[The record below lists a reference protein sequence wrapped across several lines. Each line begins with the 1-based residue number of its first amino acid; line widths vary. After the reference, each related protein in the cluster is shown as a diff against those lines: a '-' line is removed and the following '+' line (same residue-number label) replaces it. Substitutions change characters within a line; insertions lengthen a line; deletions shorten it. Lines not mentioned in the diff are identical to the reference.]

1 MALQNAFANLA
12 LDASVGTVNTSVG
25 TVNTSVQAV
34 NTTLTNGIPVTP
46 ANTTIK
52 LREVFSTY
60 SPGTTWTEVKGT
72 NDIIQLDG
80 NAAGASYLVIS
91 KDPFTTGSESSITT
105 VDSYSVPIEL
115 SMGLSMSQRVV
126 GQETAIEFASTE
138 TPSTIPADIAISTI
152 SQTTT
157 VLTVNTTTAHGLI
170 PGRRISI
177 YGVSGSGFLNFASLV
192 VATIPTATQFLATAG
207 PVGTITTATASGT
220 GGYVAV
226 RPIMGGALNGTSEV
240 FENATATNASIY
252 IRSNADE
259 PIPSGTIL
267 GNHSVTVSGSAP
279 TQIAAAAY
287 TYAML
292 PSSEYRLSLQPD
304 RVQWSDA
311 VVDSTGAQ
319 TSRTLKTQIVPD
331 PTKSYKLRVRANN
344 NKSLTV
350 PIAKIVSAA
359 KTGTTTATIVTD
371 VAHNLAVTDYV
382 IIYGI
387 SNQTD
392 FPNLVAQTQV
402 ASIVSSTSFTIVIPA
417 TTATVTAYGGYVAK
431 VNGQQLNAGLLNVAL
446 INVSVTGGI
455 LSCIANA
462 TIGASVGDYVNVYNL
477 VNSTTGVSLGLDG
490 TYKIADVATT
500 ACALIPIGSTPTP
513 GTLISTN
520 TGGGLIKRTDTRI
533 NFARAF
539 NFTRERVEILNR
551 PSGDISAA
559 VPVQGTVI
567 VSAATVNTA
576 SLAASLLVVDAA
588 SAAITTTAT
597 IATITPASSSLS
609 QEFNVLVTAASGTT
623 PTLDVVVQE
632 SDDSGTNWFDTYHFP
647 RITAIGQYRSP
658 LIPMA
663 GNRVR
668 YVQTITG
675 TTPSF
680 TRSINR
686 LQSHSTAPLQR
697 QFFDRTLV
705 VNTISSASPVFFTE
719 GCADLIVVVSMGAVT
734 TTAPVLVY
742 QGSVDN
748 LNWYQIGAD
757 ITTVANTNNL
767 LQLINAQSRFS
778 RIFVKTAGVAATLNY
793 VMIKGVGN

>member
-12 LDASVGTVNTSVG
+12 LDASVG

-46 ANTTIK
+46 ANTTTK

-105 VDSYSVPIEL
+105 VDNYSVPIEL

-138 TPSTIPADIAISTI
+138 TPSTVPADIAISTI

-177 YGVSGSGFLNFASLV
+177 YGVSGSSFLNFASLV

-267 GNHSVTVSGSAP
+267 GNHSITVSGSAP
-279 TQIAAAAY
+279 TQIAVAAY

-350 PIAKIVSAA
+350 PTAKIVSAT
-359 KTGTTTATIVTD
+359 KTGATTTTIVTD
-371 VAHNLAVTDYV
+371 VAHNLATTDYV
-382 IIYGI
+382 VMYGI
-387 SNQTD
+387 SDQTN
-392 FPNLVAQTQV
+392 FPNLTAQTQV
-402 ASIVSSTSFTIVIPA
+402 LSIVSSTSFTIN
-417 TTATVTAYGGYVAK
+417 TTGTGTATAYGGYVAK

-446 INVSVTGGI
+446 TNVSVTGGI

-520 TGGGLIKRTDTRI
+520 TGGGLLKRTDTRI
-533 NFARAF
+533 NFARIF
-539 NFTRERVEILNR
+539 NFTRERVEIFNR
-551 PSGDISAA
+551 PSGDLSAA

-597 IATITPASSSLS
+597 IATITPASSALS

-686 LQSHSTAPLQR
+686 LQSHSNAPLQR

-705 VNTISSASPVFFTE
+705 VNTINSASPVFFTE
-719 GCADLIVVVSMGAVT
+719 GCVDLIVVVSMGAVT

-757 ITTVANTNNL
+757 ITTVASTNNL
-767 LQLINAQSRFS
+767 LQLTNAQSRFS

-793 VMIKGVGN
+793 VMIKGTGY

>member
-12 LDASVGTVNTSVG
+12 LDASVG

-46 ANTTIK
+46 ANTTTK

-105 VDSYSVPIEL
+105 VDNYSVPIEL

-138 TPSTIPADIAISTI
+138 TPSTVPADIAISTI

-177 YGVSGSGFLNFASLV
+177 YGVSGSSFLNFASLV

-267 GNHSVTVSGSAP
+267 GNHSITVSGSAP
-279 TQIAAAAY
+279 TQIAVAAY

-350 PIAKIVSAA
+350 PTAKIVSAT
-359 KTGTTTATIVTD
+359 KTGATTTTIVTD
-371 VAHNLAVTDYV
+371 VAHNLATTDYV
-382 IIYGI
+382 VMYGI
-387 SNQTD
+387 SDQTN
-392 FPNLVAQTQV
+392 FPNLTAQTQV
-402 ASIVSSTSFTIVIPA
+402 LSIVSSTSFTIN
-417 TTATVTAYGGYVAK
+417 TTGTGTATAYGGYVAK

-446 INVSVTGGI
+446 TNVSVTGGI

-520 TGGGLIKRTDTRI
+520 TGGGLLKRTDTRI
-533 NFARAF
+533 NFARIF
-539 NFTRERVEILNR
+539 NFTRERVEIFNR
-551 PSGDISAA
+551 PSGDLSAA

-597 IATITPASSSLS
+597 IATITPASSALS

-686 LQSHSTAPLQR
+686 LQSHSNAPLQR

-719 GCADLIVVVSMGAVT
+719 GCVDLIVVVSMGAVT

-757 ITTVANTNNL
+757 ITTVASTNNL
-767 LQLINAQSRFS
+767 LQLTNAQSRFS

-793 VMIKGVGN
+793 VMIKGTGY

>member
-12 LDASVGTVNTSVG
+12 LDASVG

-46 ANTTIK
+46 ANTTTK

-105 VDSYSVPIEL
+105 VDNYSVPIEL

-138 TPSTIPADIAISTI
+138 TPSTVPADIAISTI

-177 YGVSGSGFLNFASLV
+177 YGVSGSSFLNFASLV

-267 GNHSVTVSGSAP
+267 GNHSITVSGSAP
-279 TQIAAAAY
+279 TQIAVAAY

-350 PIAKIVSAA
+350 PTAKIVSAT
-359 KTGTTTATIVTD
+359 KTGATTTTIVTD
-371 VAHNLAVTDYV
+371 VAHNLATTDYV
-382 IIYGI
+382 VMYGI
-387 SNQTD
+387 SDQTN
-392 FPNLVAQTQV
+392 FPNLTAQTQV
-402 ASIVSSTSFTIVIPA
+402 LSIVSSTSFTIN
-417 TTATVTAYGGYVAK
+417 TTGTGTATAYGGYVAK

-446 INVSVTGGI
+446 TNVSVTGGI

-520 TGGGLIKRTDTRI
+520 TGGGLLKRTDTRI
-533 NFARAF
+533 NFARIF
-539 NFTRERVEILNR
+539 NFTRERVEIFNR
-551 PSGDISAA
+551 PSGDLSAA

-597 IATITPASSSLS
+597 IATIVPASSALS

-705 VNTISSASPVFFTE
+705 VNTINSASPVFFTE
-719 GCADLIVVVSMGAVT
+719 GCVDLIVVVSMGAVT

-757 ITTVANTNNL
+757 ITTVASTNNL
-767 LQLINAQSRFS
+767 LQLTNAQSRFS

-793 VMIKGVGN
+793 VMIKGTGY